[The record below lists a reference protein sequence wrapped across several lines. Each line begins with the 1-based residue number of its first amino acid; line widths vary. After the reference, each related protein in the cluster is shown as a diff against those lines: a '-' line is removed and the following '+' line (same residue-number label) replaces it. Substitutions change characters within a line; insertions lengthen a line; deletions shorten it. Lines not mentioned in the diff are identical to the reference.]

1 MTYLL
6 VSDLILVRS
15 CTLENGE
22 DRIEI
27 KGSDT
32 VNALQAGLSRFRDQW
47 GGGTHGPTPWGR
59 GKIGKG
65 REMGDGPANKQQQ

>member
-47 GGGTHGPTPWGR
+47 GRGTHGPTPWGR
-59 GKIGKG
+59 GKKEKG

>member
-32 VNALQAGLSRFRDQW
+32 VNALQAGLSQFCD
-47 GGGTHGPTPWGR
+47 
-59 GKIGKG
+59 
-65 REMGDGPANKQQQ
+65 

>member
-32 VNALQAGLSRFRDQW
+32 VNALQAGLSWFRDQW
-47 GGGTHGPTPWGR
+47 GRGTHGPTLWGR
-59 GKIGKG
+59 GKKGKG